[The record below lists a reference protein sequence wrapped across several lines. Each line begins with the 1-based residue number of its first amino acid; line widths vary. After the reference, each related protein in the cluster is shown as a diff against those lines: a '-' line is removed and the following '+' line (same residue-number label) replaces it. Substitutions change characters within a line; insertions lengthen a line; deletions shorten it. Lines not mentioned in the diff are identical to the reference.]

1 MELMAGWSSIDREA
15 VLHAVVG
22 GGGAM
27 LVAYA
32 LFARATDRMPLAQ
45 ARALAAAGLGFLMSA
60 GASVYLRDYPVVG
73 GAFSLAG
80 CVVVLGAMRAL
91 LRDRVERQDAERRR
105 ASRGPAGQ

>member
-1 MELMAGWSSIDREA
+1 VDLLTGWSPTDREA

-32 LFARATDRMPLAQ
+32 LFARATERATVAQ
-45 ARALAAAGLGFLMSA
+45 GKALAAAGIGFLASA
-60 GASVYLRDYPVVG
+60 GASVYLRDQAVLGPAV
-73 GAFSLAG
+73 SLAG

-91 LRDRVERQDAERRR
+91 LRDRLERQDAERRR
-105 ASRGPAGQ
+105 AARGRD